1 MSIAQRFLFL
11 SVSFFAFS
19 FCLGSEAMADPI
31 TLALANPIQSGLP
44 GTSLTIN
51 GTITNLGPPV
61 APIRGGAASVPPPLL
76 FGGLLVPQDLN
87 LEPGES
93 TGVIPLLSVTID
105 PTFRT
110 AEPFIVNGF
119 ILVNPASPFPFASAP
134 YQVTALP
141 VPEPAT
147 MLLLGSGLAGTY
159 AIVRRKGKRG
169 GNLSQRD
176 KQLR

>member
-19 FCLGSEAMADPI
+19 FCLGSDAMADPI

-93 TGVIPLLSVTID
+93 TGAIPLLSVTID

-110 AEPFIVNGF
+110 PEPFIVNGF

-141 VPEPAT
+141 VPEPGT
-147 MLLLGSGLAGTY
+147 WLLVPTAVGLAWL
-159 AIVRRKGKRG
+159 ARKMR
-169 GNLSQRD
+169 NAT
-176 KQLR
+176 